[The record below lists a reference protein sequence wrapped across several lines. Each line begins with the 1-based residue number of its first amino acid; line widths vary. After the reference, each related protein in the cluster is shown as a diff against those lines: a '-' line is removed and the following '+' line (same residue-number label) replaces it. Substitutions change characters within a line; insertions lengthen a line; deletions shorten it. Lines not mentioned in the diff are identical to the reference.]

1 MKWPLGRLHLMEH
14 SSGTEGIF
22 MSTSSMNFDL
32 KELFGDLLNLVK
44 DRAKDAAAQV
54 TKPDADRIKSAVLS
68 TIADEAKNAAAI
80 TRALSLASAGV
91 WNPTNAEVQQTLNSL
106 VDEKLASSKVDGD
119 RKVYSITKAGKTA
132 LKNEPESN
140 SAASNGSTTKTKF
153 TANFTAN
160 PEFLK
165 AASKLGPV
173 MLDLAKTGTAA
184 QQKAAATLLG
194 ETRDK
199 LHQILAEK

>member
-1 MKWPLGRLHLMEH
+1 MKH

-32 KELFGDLLNLVK
+32 KELVGDLISLVK

-54 TKPDADRIKSAVLS
+54 AKPDAGRIKSAVLS
-68 TIADEAKNAAAI
+68 TIAEEAKNAAEI
-80 TRALSLASAGV
+80 TRALSLASAGT
-91 WNPTNAEVQQTLNSL
+91 WNPTNAEVQQTLNAL

-132 LKNEPESN
+132 LINAPEVTETPIDG
-140 SAASNGSTTKTKF
+140 SASKSKF
-153 TANFTAN
+153 TANFSAN

-173 MLDLAKTGTAA
+173 MLDLAKTGTPV
-184 QQKAAATLLG
+184 QQKAAAALLD
-194 ETRDK
+194 ETRHK